1 LTLFLRG
8 SIGGPEPT
16 QEAETHAGEQ
26 SLEVREASYSLSE
39 SVAWKEEAVDWL
51 AVRLPIGC
59 AKLHAWM
66 MPDLGLPQELRPGM
80 LLFVDAL
87 REAGTKY
94 EKVADAAAGL
104 TDPDPR
110 VHRGAVAKLVAQAAA
125 LPREGRLLYSRAL
138 IACCPQVLI
147 PVFPAHLRAD
157 ADHKEAEAV
166 RVAARRSVNER
177 QEQAKFLANEAKK
190 AALLQAKEAKNF
202 ARLQQQ
208 LAKFMAKEAKKAALL
223 QAKAKA
229 EEAKNFARL
238 QAKMK
243 VEEAMNL
250 AKIKVEK
257 AAKARRCA
265 LRHHIRR

>member
-1 LTLFLRG
+1 
-8 SIGGPEPT
+8 
-16 QEAETHAGEQ
+16 
-26 SLEVREASYSLSE
+26 
-39 SVAWKEEAVDWL
+39 VAWKEEAVDWL

-147 PVFPAHLRAD
+147 PVLPAYLRTD
-157 ADHKEAEAV
+157 ADHEEAEAA
-166 RVAARRSVNER
+166 RIAARMCCNQR
-177 QEQAKFLANEAKK
+177 QKQAKI
-190 AALLQAKEAKNF
+190 
-202 ARLQQQ
+202 
-208 LAKFMAKEAKKAALL
+208 MAKEAKRGALL
-223 QAKAKA
+223 QVKAKA
-229 EEAKNFARL
+229 EEARNFARL
-238 QAKMK
+238 QTKIK
-243 VEEAMNL
+243 VEEAKTRAEEARSRAL
-250 AKIKVEK
+250 HQ

-265 LRHHIRR
+265 LDRLRQQNMLVC